1 MSLRD
6 EGIDIGLALAGLFGA
21 LLTMS
26 KTAGLNTG
34 RSVLATVGGAASA
47 NYVTPLILHVA
58 KLDNDPS
65 YSYAIAF
72 LLGFAGL
79 RGIEWVLNKVMTTD
93 ESTHAPKRRR

>member
-1 MSLRD
+1 MNLKD

-26 KTAGLNTG
+26 KTAGLNVG

-47 NYVTPLILHVA
+47 NYVTPLILHIT
-58 KLDNDPS
+58 KLDSEPS
-65 YSYAIAF
+65 YSYSIAF

-79 RGIEWVLNKVMTTD
+79 RGIEWGLAKLITD
-93 ESTHAPKRRR
+93 EPAHSTKRHR